1 MAVEGKFQQ
10 ASVAECGP
18 PWYAYAF
25 TGLAI
30 ASIWL
35 SVVLASIFAP
45 DFVSGSQQEHLRLVG
60 WVDWV
65 WGAVATGFVVLAA
78 VQGIRAATT
87 SLAAWMSLGIGI
99 ALTWLGVCL
108 VSVFAPVFITGSDP
122 TRIPLAAMGIPI
134 LGVFVTWFVCT
145 FVKAAFQPNKA

>member
-10 ASVAECGP
+10 ASVTECGP

-30 ASIWL
+30 ASIWV
-35 SVVLASIFAP
+35 SVVLASIYAP
-45 DFVSGSQQEHLRLVG
+45 DFVSGSQQEHLTLVG

-65 WGAVATGFVVLAA
+65 WGAIATGFVVLAA
-78 VQGIRAATT
+78 IQGIRAATT
-87 SLAAWMSLGIGI
+87 SLAAWTSLGIGV

-122 TRIPLAAMGIPI
+122 TRIPLAAMGTPI